1 MGVSPAG
8 VENQPNT
15 GHHHLLVDATLEGDA
30 LKFPIPN
37 DEHHLHFG
45 KGQTETVLT
54 LPPGRHTLQLVLG
67 DWQHL
72 PHEPPVMS
80 ERITITVRQAR
91 SARRDARGGARRSP
105 GAPGSSGLR
114 PPPID
119 KQHQR
124 LLGIAGNERSD
135 AAIGAG
141 GEMPRGAI
149 GATPATSPT
158 TPSLA

>member
-1 MGVSPAG
+1 MLRMIGMIRVYGLAAVVLFGLVGLALATPGMGVSPAG

-80 ERITITVRQAR
+80 ERIIVQEAR
-91 SARRDARGGARRSP
+91 AAPNMSWRWVGPARRR
-105 GAPGSSGLR
+105 
-114 PPPID
+114 
-119 KQHQR
+119 
-124 LLGIAGNERSD
+124 
-135 AAIGAG
+135 
-141 GEMPRGAI
+141 
-149 GATPATSPT
+149 
-158 TPSLA
+158 